1 MSSSLGTRIA
11 SVVASAE
18 INEASQTVAIK
29 SFLAKWPGIRVQY
42 RGKERRSG
50 EMAHIFNLYIPPKT
64 EARYSDLFAL
74 IGDKFYQG
82 NRFVIY
88 KWEQRTPAPT
98 LVPTP
103 VPSPVPTP
111 IPTKKA
117 IDRIGYNVTN
127 TWGVPLPSDLDP
139 SIEIRRYERR
149 KE

>member
-11 SVVASAE
+11 SVVASTE
-18 INEASQTVAIK
+18 LSEASQTANIK
-29 SFLAKWPGIRVQY
+29 TFLSKWQGIRVQY

-50 EMAHIFNLYIPPKT
+50 EMTHIFNLYIPPKT
-64 EARYSDLFAL
+64 EARYSELFTL

-98 LVPTP
+98 HAPTP
-103 VPSPVPTP
+103 ATP
-111 IPTKKA
+111 APNA
-117 IDRIGYNVTN
+117 LIDRIGYKMTN
-127 TWGVPLPSDLDP
+127 TWGVPSPSELDS
-139 SIEIRRYERR
+139 SIDIRRYERR